1 MAICKICNKEVDLRT
16 HLKTH
21 KISAKDYY
29 DKYLKKQDEG
39 ICPVCGKQSKF
50 ISVGQG
56 YHLYCSNVCQQNS
69 KETQEKRVKTW
80 RLNGCGNKKRKETWS
95 NKTDKEIEEIQSKMK
110 KTCKENHGVEFYSQ
124 SKEWKKETPSKISKT
139 LSTKI
144 ENGEF
149 CPFGFNVNEI
159 KKYCEVNEI
168 EYKGYT
174 NIFQIPEIIKK
185 CEQTKLEKTR

>member
-16 HLKTH
+16 HIKTH

-39 ICPVCGKQSKF
+39 ICPACGKQSNF

-56 YHLYCSNVCQQNS
+56 YHLYCSNKCQSNS

-95 NKTDKEIEEIQSKMK
+95 NKTDKEIEEMK
-110 KTCKENHGVEFYSQ
+110 YK
-124 SKEWKKETPSKISKT
+124 
-139 LSTKI
+139 
-144 ENGEF
+144 
-149 CPFGFNVNEI
+149 I
-159 KKYCEVNEI
+159 KKN
-168 EYKGYT
+168 
-174 NIFQIPEIIKK
+174 N
-185 CEQTKLEKTR
+185 